1 MIGEFNVHNVVSVHL
16 DSIGRLESSYG
27 TGYHRRIVLESRD
40 QFGNRQDFQLNVFSD
55 NGHNLL
61 VSDAEL
67 DAILLEPVKEAA

>member
-1 MIGEFNVHNVVSVHL
+1 MIGAFNLHNVVGVHL
-16 DSIGRLESSYG
+16 DSIDRITTDYGSSY
-27 TGYHRRIVLESRD
+27 SRCFVFEGND
-40 QFGNRQDFQLNVFSD
+40 QFGNRQEFRLNVFSD